1 MLLVQVCATLVISI
15 STTAEVSPTLVDHVV
30 DETNAIWR
38 PAGVTLVAERTSAPS
53 SGRLGVVIG
62 PRRGAARANEAPI
75 GWIEFDDGQP
85 QPQLYLSFTNAVV
98 LLEATRG
105 PAGSSSYMPVL
116 ERETYLGR
124 ALGRALAH
132 ELGHYLL
139 ASKVHTARG
148 LMKAN
153 FTAAEFFA
161 TNTRQFLIDANE
173 RAIVEAR
180 LDAMALVASATSGS
194 SSPTF
199 PRPASRPRGA
209 ARWPGPTSD

>member
-1 MLLVQVCATLVISI
+1 MLLVHACATLVISI
-15 STTAEVSPTLVDHVV
+15 STTAEISPTLVDHVV

-38 PAGVTLVAERTSAPS
+38 PAGVTLVAERTPAPS

-62 PRRGAARANEAPI
+62 SRRGAALANEAPM
-75 GWIEFDDGQP
+75 GWIEFSDGQP

-98 LLEATRG
+98 LLEAARG
-105 PAGSSSYMPVL
+105 PMESSLHMPVL

-139 ASKVHTARG
+139 ASKAHTAHG

-161 TNTRQFLIDANE
+161 TNTRQFLIDASE

-180 LDAMALVASATSGS
+180 LDAMALVASATSGA
-194 SSPTF
+194 SSPTS

-209 ARWPGPTSD
+209 ARWQGPTSH